1 MVIFHFTLRLIQTL
15 IKMEE
20 NKTGT
25 EIIKCE
31 IKAIKK
37 DLRQR
42 SEREE
47 EEEEEEEERLI

>member
-20 NKTGT
+20 NETGT

-37 DLRQR
+37 DKGV
-42 SEREE
+42 REKKKKKKSH
-47 EEEEEEEERLI
+47 

>member
-20 NKTGT
+20 NETGT

-47 EEEEEEEERLI
+47 EEEEEPLMWE

>member
-20 NKTGT
+20 NETGT

-31 IKAIKK
+31 IKTIKK
-37 DLRQR
+37 DKGV
-42 SEREE
+42 REKKKKKKSH
-47 EEEEEEEERLI
+47 

>member
-20 NKTGT
+20 NETGT

-31 IKAIKK
+31 IKTIKK

-47 EEEEEEEERLI
+47 EEEEEPLM